1 VGTAASPQ
9 RSLLV
14 LSVLGRSAAHVGQ
27 AIEQLEQQLGEL
39 LYISAELPFDWTD
52 YYEGELGQQPVRRF
66 VALRELVE
74 PSRLP
79 EIKRATDRLEVAL
92 SRPGEGR
99 GINLDPGILNAHQLV
114 LASTKPRRHRI
125 YLREGIYADLM
136 LLFDGDSCSSLP
148 WTYADYADED
158 QGRLLLQLRELYL
171 SLQRERH
178 AGATA
183 APEETRRCTP

>member
-9 RSLLV
+9 RSLLII
-14 LSVLGRSAAHVGQ
+14 SVLGRSAAHVGL
-27 AIEQLEQQLGEL
+27 AIERLEQQLGEL
-39 LYISAELPFDWTD
+39 LYISAQIPFDWTD

-66 VALRELVE
+66 VAFRALVD

-79 EIKRATDRLEVAL
+79 KIKRATGRLEIAL

-99 GINLDPGILNAHQLV
+99 AVNIDPGILNAHQLV
-114 LASTKPRRHRI
+114 LASTKSRRHRI
-125 YLREGIYADLM
+125 YLSEGIYADLM
-136 LLFDGDSCSSLP
+136 LLFDGGCCSSLP
-148 WTYADYADED
+148 WTYADYADAD

-178 AGATA
+178 AGAVT
-183 APEETRRCTP
+183 APEETRCTP